1 MLEVS
6 KLNIHYGDERVVSD
20 LSFTLKNNEIIT
32 LVGPTGCGKTTILM
46 ALAGLLPISK
56 GKISTP
62 KWVSD
67 GNNHVPTEK
76 RNIGMVFQDF
86 ALFPHLSVEKNI
98 GFKIKNVEKISYWL
112 NLLELNDVRDKK
124 PEELSGGQKQR
135 VALARTLVHEPIY
148 VLLDEPLSSL
158 DASLKDSL
166 RWEIREALKTS
177 QVSAIWVTH
186 DQQEA
191 MSVGDRLGILNQ
203 GELVQLERPETCYND
218 PTNRF
223 VAHFLGEASFLPA
236 MVDGAIGKTDIG
248 DVELK
253 PFDNDGKD
261 KSILIRPWDCTIEIA
276 NDKNAEVE
284 WVRYEGAIRTASL
297 ILDAKTKILVKTHS
311 NCNLS
316 EGDKIKVRL
325 DKNKKYTVFSSQN
338 AIAKNKLTNLRK

>member
-6 KLNIHYGDERVVSD
+6 HLDINYGAKRVVSNLD
-20 LSFTLKNNEIIT
+20 FTLKSNEIIT

-67 GNNHVPTEK
+67 GNKHVPTEK

-98 GFKIKNVEKISYWL
+98 GFKIKNVEKIAHWL
-112 NLLELNDVRDKK
+112 QLLELNDVKDKK
-124 PEELSGGQKQR
+124 PAELSGGQKQR

-177 QVSAIWVTH
+177 QVSAVWVTH
-186 DQQEA
+186 DQREA
-191 MSVGDRLGILNQ
+191 MSVGDRIGILNQ
-203 GELVQLERPETCYND
+203 GELVQLGKPETCYND
-218 PTNRF
+218 PNNRF

-236 MVDGAIGKTDIG
+236 MIDGSIGKTEIG

-253 PFDNDGKD
+253 PFGSEGKD
-261 KSILIRPWDCTIEIA
+261 KSILIRPWDCVIEITD
-276 NDKNAEVE
+276 DKNAEVE
-284 WVRYEGAIRTASL
+284 WVRYEGASRTASL
-297 ILDAKTKILVKTHS
+297 ILGSKTKVLVKT
-311 NCNLS
+311 NKNFNLS
-316 EGDKIKVRL
+316 AGDKVKVRL
-325 DKNKKYTVFSSQN
+325 DKTKTYTIF
-338 AIAKNKLTNLRK
+338 

>member
-6 KLNIHYGDERVVSD
+6 HLDINYGAKRVVSN
-20 LSFTLKNNEIIT
+20 LGFTLKSNEIIT

-56 GKISTP
+56 GKIRTP

-67 GNNHVPTEK
+67 GKNHIPTER

-86 ALFPHLSVEKNI
+86 ALFPHLSVEQNI
-98 GFKIKNVEKISYWL
+98 GFKIKDAKKIAYWL
-112 NLLELNDVRDKK
+112 DLLELNDVKEQK
-124 PEELSGGQKQR
+124 PTELSGGQKQR

-177 QVSAIWVTH
+177 QVSAVWVTH

-203 GELVQLERPETCYND
+203 GELVQLEKPETCYND
-218 PTNRF
+218 PNSKF

-236 MVDGAIGKTDIG
+236 MVDGSIGKTEIG
-248 DVELK
+248 DVELR
-253 PFDNDGKD
+253 PFDSDGKE
-261 KSILIRPWDCTIEIA
+261 KSILIRPWDCIIEIA
-276 NDKNAEVE
+276 DDKNAEVE
-284 WVRYEGAIRTASL
+284 WVRYEGASRTASL
-297 ILDAKTKILVKTHS
+297 ILGTKTKILVKTH
-311 NCNLS
+311 NTCNLS
-316 EGDKIKVRL
+316 AGDKIKVRL
-325 DKNKKYTVFSSQN
+325 DKNKNYAVFSS
-338 AIAKNKLTNLRK
+338 